1 MFNICRPLTRS
12 LSPSLSFSPPYR
24 IAALHEVQRADT
36 GTHIE
41 AAIAVIGPERYVQHT
56 GLEKRYIRANTKQF
70 GSN

>member
-1 MFNICRPLTRS
+1 MHSCYIYGSLCSTLT
-12 LSPSLSFSPPYR
+12 P
-24 IAALHEVQRADT
+24 AALHEVQCADT

-41 AAIAVIGPERYVQHT
+41 AAIAAIGSERDVQHT